1 MRGDFLI
8 NKPGDKDNR
17 RTFEN
22 ISIEIGSEIIPALDV
37 NDSRDNKNSKSNPKK
52 NPIEDDLDT
61 FYPI

>member
-1 MRGDFLI
+1 MI
-8 NKPGDKDNR
+8 NKPGNKDNR